1 MSASSR
7 RDSDFSPAQPGEVLV
22 DVAVALPLDE
32 VFTYRCVGRSE
43 PLAVGFQVIV
53 PFGKRMLAGFVVGHR
68 TVGATETPASYRS
81 VVDVVGTDPAL
92 DGPVVELCRWAA
104 SYYLAPLGEVLAAAL
119 PTGERASATRRIK
132 LTTAGQQA
140 IGSLAP
146 SGLAELALDDA
157 DRALLSRLKK
167 SRTLSFA
174 AIARSSA
181 AHLARVNFLVERG
194 FVEIADAIRGTRRK
208 RAALAF
214 DSAGGGPREK
224 PPSLNMHQADAL
236 TVLLAA
242 LGSGYATFVLQGI
255 TGSGKTEVYLR
266 IIAEARQRKLGAL
279 VLVPEIALT
288 PQLAARFRARFGDDV
303 AVLHSGLPPGE
314 RAAAWRRLRAGEVGI
329 ALGARSAVFAP
340 VRDLAVIVV
349 DEEHDGSFK
358 QEEGFRY
365 NARDLAVMRASQSRA
380 LAILGSAT
388 PCLESYRN
396 VVLGRFRRLLLPVR
410 ANPMAAKRTLPP
422 VEIVDLRRHALRP
435 DGLLSP
441 PLAIAVEQALAA
453 GEQTILFLNRR
464 GFSTFLHCRACGHV
478 LRCPDCA
485 VSLTLH
491 RARATLLCHY
501 CGRAERVREI
511 CPACK
516 AKAIEGMGTGTERVE
531 SILRQCFPQARVAR
545 LDRDSADSGERLS
558 ALLDRV
564 HRREIDI
571 LVGTQ
576 MVAKGHDFGGVT
588 LVGIL
593 QPDQAIHLP
602 DFRAAER
609 AFQVM
614 EQVAGRAGRGESP
627 GRVVVQTYSP
637 EHPAIRFMQ
646 AHDYEGFVRDELALR
661 EEAEYPPY
669 ARMVVLRLDGRDGAT
684 VQKAAASVALAA
696 RSSAAGALRVLGP
709 SEAPIPRLRGKARFQ
724 VWLAGQQR
732 SRLLSVTRD
741 VQRVP
746 LPGGVRLEV
755 DVDPQS
761 VL

>member
-1 MSASSR
+1 
-7 RDSDFSPAQPGEVLV
+7 
-22 DVAVALPLDE
+22 
-32 VFTYRCVGRSE
+32 
-43 PLAVGFQVIV
+43 
-53 PFGKRMLAGFVVGHR
+53 
-68 TVGATETPASYRS
+68 
-81 VVDVVGTDPAL
+81 
-92 DGPVVELCRWAA
+92 
-104 SYYLAPLGEVLAAAL
+104 
-119 PTGERASATRRIK
+119 
-132 LTTAGQQA
+132 
-140 IGSLAP
+140 
-146 SGLAELALDDA
+146 
-157 DRALLSRLKK
+157 
-167 SRTLSFA
+167 
-174 AIARSSA
+174 
-181 AHLARVNFLVERG
+181 
-194 FVEIADAIRGTRRK
+194 
-208 RAALAF
+208 
-214 DSAGGGPREK
+214 
-224 PPSLNMHQADAL
+224 
-236 TVLLAA
+236 
-242 LGSGYATFVLQGI
+242 
-255 TGSGKTEVYLR
+255 
-266 IIAEARQRKLGAL
+266 
-279 VLVPEIALT
+279 
-288 PQLAARFRARFGDDV
+288 
-303 AVLHSGLPPGE
+303 
-314 RAAAWRRLRAGEVGI
+314 
-329 ALGARSAVFAP
+329 
-340 VRDLAVIVV
+340 
-349 DEEHDGSFK
+349 
-358 QEEGFRY
+358 
-365 NARDLAVMRASQSRA
+365 
-380 LAILGSAT
+380 
-388 PCLESYRN
+388 
-396 VVLGRFRRLLLPVR
+396 
-410 ANPMAAKRTLPP
+410 
-422 VEIVDLRRHALRP
+422 
-435 DGLLSP
+435 
-441 PLAIAVEQALAA
+441 
-453 GEQTILFLNRR
+453 
-464 GFSTFLHCRACGHV
+464 
-478 LRCPDCA
+478 
-485 VSLTLH
+485 
-491 RARATLLCHY
+491 
-501 CGRAERVREI
+501 
-511 CPACK
+511 
-516 AKAIEGMGTGTERVE
+516 VE